1 MDDMLTRL
9 TVRCDELGVPIRLG
23 TTTCTRPGVH
33 HAPATVARGATT
45 QDYQVIVGPEAGLAD
60 AHGIEERE
68 APRLLFTTYASPKTS
83 DALRRAGVQYLDTAG
98 NAWVEFA
105 DVLIDIRGRRRQ
117 EAAGAGASA
126 HRGNL
131 FSAGRSQVVFAL
143 LAWPALW
150 ESPQRDVARAAG
162 VSLGQA
168 NNTLAL
174 LREAGFGPHRRH
186 ADQTDLLDLW
196 AAAFPQGLAQRL
208 TVATFSGDVSQLDK
222 VDADDAIFLSGAVAV
237 PELRRPASLTLYV
250 ETFDARLAVRNRWRT
265 DGPRNI
271 LVRRKFWQPP
281 HDDGPRA
288 GFQTAPW
295 PLVYAD
301 LLASDDPRVRQAA
314 STWRDRV
321 AGPQ

>member
-1 MDDMLTRL
+1 MLTRL
-9 TVRCDELGVPIRLG
+9 AVRCDELGVPIRLG
-23 TTTCTRPGVH
+23 ATTYTRPGVH
-33 HAPATVARGATT
+33 QAPACVVRGTT
-45 QDYQVIVGPEAGLAD
+45 SQDYQVIVGPEAGLAD
-60 AHGIEERE
+60 AHGAAGHD

-98 NAWVEFA
+98 NAWIEFA

-117 EAAGAGASA
+117 EAAGAGTHA

-168 NNTLAL
+168 NNTLVL
-174 LREAGFGPHRRH
+174 LHEAGFGPHRHR
-186 ADQTDLLDLW
+186 ADQTTLLELW

-208 TVATFSGDVSQLDK
+208 TVATFSGDVGQLEK
-222 VDADDAIFLSGAVAV
+222 VDAGDAIFLSGAGAV
-237 PELRRPASLTLYV
+237 PELLRPASLTLYV
-250 ETFDARLAVRNRWRT
+250 EAFDARLVVKNRWRT

-281 HDDGPRA
+281 HDEGLRV

-321 AGPQ
+321 AGRQ